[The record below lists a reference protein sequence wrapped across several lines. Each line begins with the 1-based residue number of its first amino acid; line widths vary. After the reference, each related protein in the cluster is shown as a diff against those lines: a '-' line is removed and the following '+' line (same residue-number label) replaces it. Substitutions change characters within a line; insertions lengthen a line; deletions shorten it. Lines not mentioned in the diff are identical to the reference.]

1 MRPSNYLQRQA
12 VAAGY
17 IKNTAADFMRWCRE
31 KDALNKQ
38 AAEEAIA
45 QADHAISRAL
55 MVWAD
60 DGGAAA

>member
-1 MRPSNYLQRQA
+1 MRPSHNLERQA
-12 VAAGY
+12 VSAGY
-17 IKNTAADFMRWCRE
+17 VKKTAADFMRWCRE
-31 KDALNKQ
+31 QDALNKQ
-38 AAEEAIA
+38 AAEEAIT